1 MHLASW
7 LKSFHVHG
15 RTPAETVPLVNRQ
28 EKTVV
33 ETIVAHRERTSDKG
47 RYFIEHLV
55 KWNGYGPE
63 HQIASLKCSYA
74 ILQIALRT
82 TGCEGTL
89 RTSVQ
94 SAEERILEPSNDPSA
109 GVRPASSEPAD
120 RIKLANADEGS
131 GEFFCASWRGPC
143 TLLAD
148 T

>member
-1 MHLASW
+1 MQLASW

-47 RYFIEHLV
+47 RYLIEHLV

-74 ILQIALRT
+74 ILQIALRPLDVRAH
-82 TGCEGTL
+82 CAHQCRAL
-89 RTSVQ
+89 RNAYLSQAMIRV
-94 SAEERILEPSNDPSA
+94 
-109 GVRPASSEPAD
+109 
-120 RIKLANADEGS
+120 LA
-131 GEFFCASWRGPC
+131 
-143 TLLAD
+143 
-148 T
+148 